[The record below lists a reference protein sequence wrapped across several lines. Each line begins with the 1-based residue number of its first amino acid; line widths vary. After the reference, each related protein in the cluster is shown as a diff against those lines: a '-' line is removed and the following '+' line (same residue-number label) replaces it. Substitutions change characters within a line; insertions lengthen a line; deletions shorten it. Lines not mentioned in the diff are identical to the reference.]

1 MKKRRWEKKAWRRRT
16 EQKPGEKGHKTRRWC
31 VNPRRVKMQTGRR
44 APTRRELTNIRTI
57 NSALIPNP
65 RGNFCEASFFFYA
78 LTSFSTKTFCLWT
91 PGGAFEHNRCVPVC
105 VCVCVWALSV
115 LTSPCRREHH
125 EPRCGKYIIVIM
137 QDSYLDEKWQIPLWG
152 FCRSNAQK
160 RKKKKPEAGRPGHN
174 LSNNNNRLSPCF
186 SVFQVLLYLKHLC
199 DLFLQWTS
207 REKKI
212 I

>member
-105 VCVCVWALSV
+105 VCVCVSIICSHISVPPWTPRAAVRKIYYSHYAGFISGWKMTDSALRI
-115 LTSPCRREHH
+115 L
-125 EPRCGKYIIVIM
+125 
-137 QDSYLDEKWQIPLWG
+137 QIK
-152 FCRSNAQK
+152 CSK
-160 RKKKKPEAGRPGHN
+160 TE
-174 LSNNNNRLSPCF
+174 
-186 SVFQVLLYLKHLC
+186 
-199 DLFLQWTS
+199 
-207 REKKI
+207 EKKTWSRPART
-212 I
+212 